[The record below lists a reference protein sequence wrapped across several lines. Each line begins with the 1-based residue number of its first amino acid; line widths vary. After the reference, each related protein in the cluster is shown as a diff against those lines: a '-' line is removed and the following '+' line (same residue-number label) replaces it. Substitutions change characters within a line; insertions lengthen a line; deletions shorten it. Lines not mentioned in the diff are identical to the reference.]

1 MVVNRL
7 FIAIT
12 TDHPEENIMKTL
24 RLFTLVLSLAL
35 SASIYA
41 ADKPQMGADMH
52 AAKGVPCAACHGDN
66 PMKND
71 LPTETQCVVCHNKAA
86 LIEKTKD
93 VKPMNPHNA
102 PHNNDCAACHNSMSR
117 RSTTVISA
125 ITLISRLNKGRP
137 YEENYVDS

>member
-52 AAKGVPCAACHGDN
+52 SAKGVPCAAYHGDN

-102 PHNNDCAACHNSMSR
+102 PHNNDCAACHR
-117 RSTTVISA
+117 QHEPAV
-125 ITLISRLNKGRP
+125 
-137 YEENYVDS
+137 NYCNQCHYLDFKIK

>member
-52 AAKGVPCAACHGDN
+52 
-66 PMKND
+66 
-71 LPTETQCVVCHNKAA
+71 QCVVCHNKAA

-102 PHNNDCAACHNSMSR
+102 PHNNDCAACHR
-117 RSTTVISA
+117 QHEPAV
-125 ITLISRLNKGRP
+125 
-137 YEENYVDS
+137 NYCNQCHYLDFKIK